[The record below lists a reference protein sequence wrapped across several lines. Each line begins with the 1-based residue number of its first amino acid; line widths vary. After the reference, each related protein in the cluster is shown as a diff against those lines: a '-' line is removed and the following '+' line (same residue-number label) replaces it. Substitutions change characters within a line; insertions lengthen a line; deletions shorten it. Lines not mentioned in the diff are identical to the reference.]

1 MDYSQIKEAELISLS
16 QEGDNSAFDQLIKD
30 NKNKIYLSI
39 LAKKRNPDLAEE
51 IAQKAIIKA
60 WKNIE
65 KFQGKSSFYTW
76 VYRISHNL
84 IIDDYRKEQRRKEV
98 SLEERL
104 EEWGSSFEKKLEGV
118 EPQGFNN
125 LANEELGIKINGAI
139 DQLSP
144 PHKKT
149 LILYE
154 VENMSYK
161 EIAEIMHCSSGTVM
175 SRLFYAR
182 RQLRKTLNHSL
193 ALDMTK

>member
-16 QEGDNSAFDQLIKD
+16 QQGDNSAFDQLIKD
-30 NKNKIYLSI
+30 NKQKVYLSV
-39 LAKKRNPDLAEE
+39 LSKKKNPDLAEE
-51 IAQKAIIKA
+51 ITQKALIKA

-84 IIDDYRKEQRRKEV
+84 IIDEYRKEQRRKEV
-98 SLEERL
+98 SLDERM

-118 EPQGFNN
+118 EPQGFEN
-125 LANEELGIKINGAI
+125 LANEELGETISEAI
-139 DQLSP
+139 DKLSP

-154 VENMSYK
+154 VENLSYK

-182 RQLRKTLNHSL
+182 RQLRKFLNYSL
-193 ALDMTK
+193 ALDTKK

>member
-1 MDYSQIKEAELISLS
+1 MDYSKTKEAELISLS
-16 QEGDNSAFDQLIKD
+16 QQGDNSAFDQLIKD
-30 NKNKIYLSI
+30 NKNKIYLSV
-39 LAKKRNPDLAEE
+39 LSKKKNPDLAEE
-51 IAQKAIIKA
+51 ITQKAIIKA
-60 WKNIE
+60 WKNID

-84 IIDDYRKEQRRKEV
+84 IIDEYRKEQRRKEV
-98 SLEERL
+98 SLEQRL
-104 EEWGSSFEKKLEGV
+104 EEWGSSFEKKMEGIQ
-118 EPQGFNN
+118 PQGFNN
-125 LANEELGIKINGAI
+125 LANKELGLTINKAI
-139 DQLSP
+139 NKLSP

-193 ALDMTK
+193 PLDTVK

>member
-16 QEGDNSAFDQLIKD
+16 QQGDNSAFDQLIKD
-30 NKNKIYLSI
+30 NKQKVYLSV
-39 LAKKRNPDLAEE
+39 LSKKKNPDLAEE
-51 IAQKAIIKA
+51 ITQKALIKA

-84 IIDDYRKEQRRKEV
+84 IIDEYRKEQRRKEV
-98 SLEERL
+98 SLDERM

-118 EPQGFNN
+118 EPQGFEN
-125 LANEELGIKINGAI
+125 LANEELGETISEAI
-139 DQLSP
+139 DKLSP

-154 VENMSYK
+154 VENLSYK
-161 EIAEIMHCSSGTVM
+161 EIAKIMHCSSGTVM

-182 RQLRKTLNHSL
+182 RQLRKFLNYSL
-193 ALDMTK
+193 PLDTKK